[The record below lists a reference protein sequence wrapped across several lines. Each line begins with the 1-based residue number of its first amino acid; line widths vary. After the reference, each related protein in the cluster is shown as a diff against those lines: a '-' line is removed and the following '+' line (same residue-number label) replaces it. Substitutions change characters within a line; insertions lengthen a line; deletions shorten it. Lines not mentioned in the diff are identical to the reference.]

1 MKILIQGVFMKMT
14 VKMTVLA
21 LMLSAGSIFANS
33 FEVKV
38 GSSNAVVADKWGF
51 DAGIGL
57 NFSVNEFFTVGVET
71 GLQWITWDRK
81 TGKTYTLPSGQTAE
95 EKIDLDIYN
104 IPVMFNPRFMM
115 PMGGDGMGGGAA
127 FIPYLTVGVGYSA
140 AMYSAVYPDSLKN
153 AYPTIIKDTTETL
166 SGLIV
171 QPMLGVLIP
180 IGGGGDFGGA
190 DTGMKIMVEVGYRY
204 NEVEKDA
211 FKADMS
217 GLIVRAGT
225 NFAF

>member
-1 MKILIQGVFMKMT
+1 MKMT

-21 LMLSAGSIFANS
+21 LVLSAGSIFANS

-38 GSSNAVVADKWGF
+38 GSSNAEAADKWGL

-71 GLQWITWDRK
+71 GLQWISWDFA
-81 TGKTYTLPSGQTAE
+81 TGATSGTGTLTST
-95 EKIDLDIYN
+95 EKVSFDAYN
-104 IPVMFNPRFMM
+104 IPILFNPRFMM

-127 FIPYLTVGVGYSA
+127 FIPYLSLGIGYSF
-140 AMYSAVYPDSLKN
+140 MSGVTTYPDSWKA
-153 AYPTIIKDTTETL
+153 AYPTVKDTTETY
-166 SGLIV
+166 SGLLA

-180 IGGGGDFGGA
+180 VGGGGDFGGA

-204 NEVEKDA
+204 NQVEKDSYEI
-211 FKADMS
+211 DMS
-217 GLIVRAGT
+217 GLIVRAGA